1 MQPRIAPLD
10 PPYEPEVESLL
21 VKMMPP
27 GSSIQPLKLF
37 RTLVRNREL
46 AGRMLPLAAGILGR
60 SSSID
65 PRDREIVIDRVCA
78 RCGCEYEWGVHVAVF
93 GATLGIPADVLGATA
108 NAVAADPVWSSR
120 DRLLVRLV
128 DELHDTAHISDEW
141 WAEIAKLFSEAQMI
155 ELLTMVGWYHAISF
169 IANAARVPFEDW
181 AARFPSA

>member
-1 MQPRIAPLD
+1 MHPRIAPLD
-10 PPYEPEVESLL
+10 PPYEPDVEALL
-21 VKMMPP
+21 TKMMPP
-27 GSSIQPLKLF
+27 GSSIDPLKLF

-78 RCGCEYEWGVHVAVF
+78 RCGCEYEWGVHAAIF
-93 GATLGIPADVLGATA
+93 GEALGIASDVLAATA
-108 NAVAADPVWSSR
+108 NAAATDPVWSNR
-120 DRLLVRLV
+120 DRLLIRLV
-128 DELHDTAHISDEW
+128 DELHDTAHVSDEL
-141 WAEIAKLFSEAQMI
+141 WAEISMVFSEAQMI